1 MCTTLVTLKTL
12 KLANGIC
19 VRCCLR
25 LPGVHSA
32 VCSELKVLNYAPC
45 NRKEHQV
52 GVNVHTVLC
61 TSVHQCFVHRV
72 HQCAQC
78 ARVSWKC
85 WGVLH
90 INSLLLG
97 RSAHSM
103 TITMLA
109 IMLMWWTPVRK
120 RREIILNWV
129 CLVLKSNH
137 LSHTN
142 KQWNPLQ
149 SKTHRSQWDKRH
161 MILQKR
167 STKAMS
173 EMALRQGRFIFPQAG
188 EVMLDWLAIFQSKQ
202 IEILANKKLFT
213 RNMCHKSHLISST
226 CPHWRNFEKGFNSG
240 LNEYSGI
247 HFVPGCGN

>member
-25 LPGVHSA
+25 LPWVHSA

-61 TSVHQCFVHRV
+61 TSVHQCFMHRV

-109 IMLMWWTPVRK
+109 IMLMWWTLGEEKER
-120 RREIILNWV
+120 
-129 CLVLKSNH
+129 NH
-137 LSHTN
+137 LKLGLSGFQHKPSFSHEQTMKFTAIKN
-142 KQWNPLQ
+142 TSESVGQ
-149 SKTHRSQWDKRH
+149 KTHDFTKEEHQSNVWDG
-161 MILQKR
+161 
-167 STKAMS
+167 T
-173 EMALRQGRFIFPQAG
+173 ETG
-188 EVMLDWLAIFQSKQ
+188 
-202 IEILANKKLFT
+202 
-213 RNMCHKSHLISST
+213 
-226 CPHWRNFEKGFNSG
+226 
-240 LNEYSGI
+240 
-247 HFVPGCGN
+247 

>member
-52 GVNVHTVLC
+52 GVNVHTVFCAPEC
-61 TSVHQCFVHRV
+61 TSV

-109 IMLMWWTPVRK
+109 IMLMWWTPSEEKER
-120 RREIILNWV
+120 
-129 CLVLKSNH
+129 NH
-137 LSHTN
+137 LKLGLSAFQLKPSFSHEQTMKSSAIKN
-142 KQWNPLQ
+142 TSESEGQ
-149 SKTHRSQWDKRH
+149 KTHDFTKEEHQSNVWDG
-161 MILQKR
+161 
-167 STKAMS
+167 T
-173 EMALRQGRFIFPQAG
+173 ETG
-188 EVMLDWLAIFQSKQ
+188 
-202 IEILANKKLFT
+202 
-213 RNMCHKSHLISST
+213 
-226 CPHWRNFEKGFNSG
+226 
-240 LNEYSGI
+240 
-247 HFVPGCGN
+247 

>member
-61 TSVHQCFVHRV
+61 TSVHQC
-72 HQCAQC
+72 AQC

-109 IMLMWWTPVRK
+109 IMLMWWTLGEEKER
-120 RREIILNWV
+120 
-129 CLVLKSNH
+129 NH
-137 LSHTN
+137 LKLGFVWFSTQTIFLTRTNNEIHCNQKHIGVSRTKDTWFYKRGAPKQCLRWHWDRVGLYSHKQGKSCSIGQPYFNRN
-142 KQWNPLQ
+142 K
-149 SKTHRSQWDKRH
+149 
-161 MILQKR
+161 
-167 STKAMS
+167 
-173 EMALRQGRFIFPQAG
+173 
-188 EVMLDWLAIFQSKQ
+188 
-202 IEILANKKLFT
+202 
-213 RNMCHKSHLISST
+213 
-226 CPHWRNFEKGFNSG
+226 
-240 LNEYSGI
+240 
-247 HFVPGCGN
+247 